1 MLMKFTS
8 IRHRLVLSI
17 TLFVALLLIAI
28 AVGTYAYFRSTTE
41 KLIVDQQFSLIT
53 SIARDLDHDIKT
65 AQNSLIDIADLAPE
79 FLVNNP
85 EETQKWLAT
94 VKPGVFNLTLCVL
107 DQAGAL
113 IASTPVMPE
122 KYGISFAHRDYFV
135 NTIKTG
141 KPVISAPF
149 VTVVNDH
156 PAIMMTALLRAAD
169 GSVKG
174 VLCGAVDLLAE
185 GGLFEIIRDVHIGSS
200 GYLYLFAPDRTMIM
214 HPDRS
219 RVMKK
224 DVLPGANVFFDKAL
238 EGFEGSGETVNS
250 KGVANLA
257 SFKRL
262 QTTGW
267 LLAANYPVL
276 EVFEPITRFRNYFL
290 LGMLVVLL
298 SAVALSWKLGSGF
311 ARPIEGFVS
320 KLNNLAKPDSDRKQR
335 LDSRRADELGVLAA
349 SFNMLLDEV
358 QRNEQELKEAQVQVL
373 QSEKLASVGQLAAG
387 VAHEINNPIGFVN
400 SNLSTLKGQVADLL
414 NVLEAYQKAEAVLAG
429 HADILAAIEQAK
441 SVADLEFL
449 REDIV
454 ALINESLEGGGRVK
468 KIVDNLKDFSRVDSA
483 EWQSTNLET
492 GLESTLNIVWNEI
505 KYKAEVVKDYAGLP
519 QIECIVAQ
527 LNQVFLNLLVNA
539 AQAIEERGTITLRTG
554 FDENNV
560 WVEVADTGSGIS
572 PEHLEK
578 IFDPFFSTKPIGK
591 GTGLGLSLAYGII
604 KRHHGRIEVQSELSK
619 GSVFRVTLPRAGVEG
634 NA

>member
-1 MLMKFTS
+1 
-8 IRHRLVLSI
+8 
-17 TLFVALLLIAI
+17 
-28 AVGTYAYFRSTTE
+28 
-41 KLIVDQQFSLIT
+41 
-53 SIARDLDHDIKT
+53 
-65 AQNSLIDIADLAPE
+65 
-79 FLVNNP
+79 
-85 EETQKWLAT
+85 
-94 VKPGVFNLTLCVL
+94 
-107 DQAGAL
+107 
-113 IASTPVMPE
+113 
-122 KYGISFAHRDYFV
+122 
-135 NTIKTG
+135 
-141 KPVISAPF
+141 
-149 VTVVNDH
+149 
-156 PAIMMTALLRAAD
+156 
-169 GSVKG
+169 
-174 VLCGAVDLLAE
+174 
-185 GGLFEIIRDVHIGSS
+185 
-200 GYLYLFAPDRTMIM
+200 MIM

-219 RVMKK
+219 RIMQK
-224 DVLPGANVFFDKAL
+224 DVLPGVNVFFDKAL

-250 KGVANLA
+250 KGVKNLA

-267 LLAANYPVL
+267 LLAANYPLL
-276 EVFEPITRFRNYFL
+276 EAFEPITRFRNYFL
-290 LGMLVVLL
+290 VGMFVVLL

-311 ARPIEGFVS
+311 ARPIEGFVRQ
-320 KLNNLAKPDSDRKQR
+320 LNNLVKPDSDRKQR

-349 SFNMLLDEV
+349 SFNTLLDEV

-400 SNLSTLKGQVADLL
+400 SNLSTLKGQVGDLL
-414 NVLEAYQKAEAVLAG
+414 KVLEAYQRAEPALAG

-454 ALINESLEGGGRVK
+454 ALINESLEGVGRVK

-483 EWQSTNLET
+483 EWQNTNLET

-519 QIECIVAQ
+519 QIECIVSQ

-539 AQAIEERGTITLRTG
+539 VQAIEERGTITLRTG

-604 KRHHGRIEVQSELSK
+604 KRHHGRIEV
-619 GSVFRVTLPRAGVEG
+619 
-634 NA
+634 